1 MLCRELLILLHN
13 VHEIMIFF
21 LRRKRCLLCMYD
33 LCKNIIRTY
42 TQYSNSMRNIIYS
55 ICFQ

>member
-21 LRRKRCLLCMYD
+21 WDASVVCYVCMTYVKILLEHIH
-33 LCKNIIRTY
+33 NIVIVCV
-42 TQYSNSMRNIIYS
+42 I
-55 ICFQ
+55 